1 MKKIILNNF
10 KEQAYIECVKDK
22 GYYSDLEVIFNIEQL
37 KDSDEVVSINNKF
50 KINYVATL
58 KEAIEKLKLN
68 WFIISEEEIKDKT
81 IELAVS

>member
-22 GYYSDLEVIFNIEQL
+22 GYYSDLEVIFNVDNIR
-37 KDSDEVVSINNKF
+37 DSDEVVSINNKY
-50 KINYVATL
+50 KINYVQTL

-68 WFIISEEEIKDKT
+68 WFIIKEEDIKDKS

>member
-22 GYYSDLEVIFNIEQL
+22 GYYQDLNVYFNDESITN
-37 KDSDEVVSINNKF
+37 SDEVVSINNKF
-50 KINYVATL
+50 KLNYVSTL
-58 KEAIEKLKLN
+58 KEAIKKLKLN
-68 WFIISEEEIKDKT
+68 WFIVSEEDIKDKT

>member
-37 KDSDEVVSINNKF
+37 KDSDESCLLIIN
-50 KINYVATL
+50 
-58 KEAIEKLKLN
+58 LKL
-68 WFIISEEEIKDKT
+68 IM
-81 IELAVS
+81 LLH